1 MQNKAEK
8 ICNSNATRTTEL
20 AAVAFGFFD
29 GVHIGHQSLIKKLL
43 EISKQNGY
51 KSVVYTFSNHPMSV
65 IGKSI
70 PPMIYTAE
78 ERLKVL
84 NGLGADQVCMVP
96 FTEKLAQITY
106 EDFMENLTKTIPIAQ
121 IVIGYNYRM
130 GKNAMG
136 NTERLIELGK
146 RMGFGVS
153 IVEPLLFEGKPV
165 SSTRIRQ
172 CLQIGDL
179 THAEEMLGR
188 KYSFTGKVV
197 FGKQLG
203 SKIGW
208 PTVNIE
214 YKEHKAMVPDGVY
227 VTNVLVGGKKYN
239 AITNIGVR
247 PTVSLGEKRN
257 IETHILDFHEKI
269 YNQDI
274 EIVILDKIRE
284 EKDFLSLDELCKQIK
299 KDESTARKMFSTN
312 GIDNR

>member
-1 MQNKAEK
+1 MQYKAEK
-8 ICNSNATRTTEL
+8 ICDGNAIKTNEL
-20 AAVAFGFFD
+20 VAVAFGFFD
-29 GVHIGHQSLIKKLL
+29 GVHIGHQSLIRKLL
-43 EISKQNGY
+43 EISEQNSY

-65 IGKSI
+65 IGRSI
-70 PPMIYTAE
+70 PPMIYTAD

-96 FTEKLAQITY
+96 FTEKLADTTY
-106 EDFMENLTKTIPIAQ
+106 QDFMENLMKIIPIAQ

-136 NTERLIELGK
+136 NTERLIELGN
-146 RMGFGVS
+146 RMGFEVS
-153 IVEPLLFEGKPV
+153 VVEPLLFMGEPV

-179 THAEEMLGR
+179 SHAEEMLGR
-188 KYSFTGKVV
+188 KYSFTGKVIS
-197 FGKQLG
+197 GRQLG
-203 SKIGW
+203 RKIGW

-227 VTNVLVGGKKYN
+227 VTNVLVSGKKYN

-247 PTVSLGEKRN
+247 PTVSIGDKRN
-257 IETHILDFHEKI
+257 IETHILDFDEKI

-284 EKDFLSLDELCKQIK
+284 EKDFFSLDELCKQIK
-299 KDESTARKMFSTN
+299 KDENTARKMFSTN